1 MAIAAPQARLGVDE
15 GAAAAGPRQHSP
27 DAMEIWGNASTYNM
41 NTALIQCI
49 RTGEYWNR
57 AMADDEI
64 TVPNMIDEIYM
75 NVHHLE
81 PFTSKNPHLVAS
93 TAFCCLYKLLTMR
106 LTPAELTTM
115 ITHKDSPY
123 IRAVGFL
130 YLRLV
135 CEPKNLWSWF
145 RPYVSDKA
153 ALTVAQR
160 GQGT

>member
-1 MAIAAPQARLGVDE
+1 MI
-15 GAAAAGPRQHSP
+15 
-27 DAMEIWGNASTYNM
+27 NAK
-41 NTALIQCI
+41 
-49 RTGEYWNR
+49 R
-57 AMADDEI
+57 
-64 TVPNMIDEIYM
+64 
-75 NVHHLE
+75 
-81 PFTSKNPHLVAS
+81 
-93 TAFCCLYKLLTMR
+93 LYKLLTMR

-160 GQGT
+160 GQAT

>member
-1 MAIAAPQARLGVDE
+1 
-15 GAAAAGPRQHSP
+15 
-27 DAMEIWGNASTYNM
+27 
-41 NTALIQCI
+41 
-49 RTGEYWNR
+49 
-57 AMADDEI
+57 
-64 TVPNMIDEIYM
+64 
-75 NVHHLE
+75 
-81 PFTSKNPHLVAS
+81 
-93 TAFCCLYKLLTMR
+93 
-106 LTPAELTTM
+106 M

-160 GQGT
+160 GQPT